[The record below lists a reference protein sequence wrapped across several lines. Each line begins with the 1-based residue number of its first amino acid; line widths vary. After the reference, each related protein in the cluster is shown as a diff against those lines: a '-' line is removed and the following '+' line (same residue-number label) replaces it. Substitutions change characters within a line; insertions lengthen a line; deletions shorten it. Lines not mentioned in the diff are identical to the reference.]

1 MGFERTLC
9 HFMRCRMT
17 SLSQLPVSQILHAP
31 DENVFFASN
40 LESGEF
46 YGQTEK
52 YSTQLVGEVKV
63 ACTRVLA
70 ISDRWGEFT
79 QPIYYLLAKLRSFN
93 VDF

>member
-1 MGFERTLC
+1 
-9 HFMRCRMT
+9 MRCRMT
-17 SLSQLPVSQILHAP
+17 LLSQLPVPPILHAP
-31 DENVFFASN
+31 DENVFLASN

-93 VDF
+93 IDF